1 MKIAIFFFYNEQKI
15 LSKLKKISEEKD
27 KELEK
32 LTNENNNTPK
42 IILLSSNILE
52 LRSKIWTLEE
62 MLEKKITIKIE
73 QLEKSKINKY
83 KNFFINFFTFWIKDK
98 NKCINNK
105 INKIN
110 SDYTNIKNNCK
121 ELENHL
127 IDQINICK
135 NLKEKKWKFSEP
147 NPINKE
153 KKFTPKI

>member
-1 MKIAIFFFYNEQKI
+1 M

-83 KNFFINFFTFWIKDK
+83 KNFLLIFLLFELKIK
-98 NKCINNK
+98 
-105 INKIN
+105 
-110 SDYTNIKNNCK
+110 TNVLIIK
-121 ELENHL
+121 
-127 IDQINICK
+127 
-135 NLKEKKWKFSEP
+135 
-147 NPINKE
+147 
-153 KKFTPKI
+153 

>member
-1 MKIAIFFFYNEQKI
+1 M

-83 KNFFINFFTFWIKDK
+83 KNFFIKFFTFWIKDK

-121 ELENHL
+121 EIRKPFNWSNKYM
-127 IDQINICK
+127 QK
-135 NLKEKKWKFSEP
+135 FKRKKMKIFRTKS
-147 NPINKE
+147 NK
-153 KKFTPKI
+153 

>member
-1 MKIAIFFFYNEQKI
+1 MLPFQ
-15 LSKLKKISEEKD
+15 
-27 KELEK
+27 
-32 LTNENNNTPK
+32 NNNTPK

-83 KNFFINFFTFWIKDK
+83 KIFFINFFTFWIKDK

-135 NLKEKKWKFSEP
+135 NLKEKNENFQ
-147 NPINKE
+147 NQIQ
-153 KKFTPKI
+153 